1 MANAQTPGEKLRW
14 ARANRRM
21 FSGVARRYDLANRV
35 ISLGRDDS
43 WRAATAAFAAPGH
56 CALAL
61 DLATGTGELGFH
73 LLQRC
78 DSVVGVDL
86 TPTMVEQAHRKVL
99 ERDASKRFQLAI
111 ADGLLLPFAD
121 DTFDCATNAFALRN
135 FADQT
140 AALAEMRRVVRPG
153 GRVVS
158 LELTRAKSRPLAA
171 AHRIYMEGIV
181 PLLAA
186 IASRGNLRAYW
197 YLPTSVHR
205 MPRAEELAQ
214 TMYNVGFRR
223 VTYRLYNFRSIAI
236 HIAEV

>member
-14 ARANRRM
+14 AQANRRM
-21 FSGVARRYDLANRV
+21 FSGVARKYDLANRV
-35 ISLGRDDS
+35 ISLGQDDN
-43 WRAATAAFAAPGH
+43 WRQATAEFAAPDH

-73 LLQRC
+73 LLQRS
-78 DSVVGVDL
+78 DTVVGVDL
-86 TPTMVEQAHRKVL
+86 TPTMVEEAHRKIQ
-99 ERDASKRFQLAI
+99 ERGASKRFQLAI
-111 ADGLLLPFAD
+111 ADGLHLPFAD

-140 AALAEMRRVVRPG
+140 AALMEMRRVVRPG

-158 LELTRAKSRPLAA
+158 LELTRAKSRFLAT

-181 PLLAA
+181 PLLGA
-186 IASRGNLRAYW
+186 IASRGNIRAYW

-214 TMYNVGFRR
+214 TMYKVGFRR
-223 VTYRLYNFRSIAI
+223 VTYRLYNFQSIAI